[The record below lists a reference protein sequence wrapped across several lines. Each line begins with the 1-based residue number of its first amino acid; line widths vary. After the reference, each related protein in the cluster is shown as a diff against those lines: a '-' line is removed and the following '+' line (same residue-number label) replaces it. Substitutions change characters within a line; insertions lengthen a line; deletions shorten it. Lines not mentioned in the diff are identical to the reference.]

1 MNGVALTADHRR
13 FPRSLRG
20 GGRARTRNR
29 RAISEVV
36 STLMM
41 VAIVVALG
49 VIVFTFASGAFTTL
63 TGSFTHLITNRGNGV
78 DEHFVVMQVVFSFS
92 GAPGASVYVRNV
104 GTISSILVSVYIV
117 DQSTGAF
124 VKQVPLTAA
133 QGTLNAG
140 TVLDVTNTLLSFTP
154 SHGNA
159 YSFTVT
165 SNLGNSVTFDAE
177 AT

>member
-1 MNGVALTADHRR
+1 MDGGTLTADRRR
-13 FPRSLRG
+13 FPRSLHG
-20 GGRARTRNR
+20 GERVRSRDR

-63 TGSFTHLITNRGNGV
+63 TGSFTHLITNGGNAV

-92 GAPGASVYVRNV
+92 GTPGASVYVRNV
-104 GTISSILVSVYIV
+104 GTISSTLVSVYIV
-117 DQSTGAF
+117 DQSTGTF
-124 VKQVPLTAA
+124 VKQVPLTTA

-140 TVLDVTNTLLSFTP
+140 TVLEITTTLLSFTP
-154 SHGNA
+154 SHGNT

-165 SNLGNSVTFDAE
+165 SNLGNSVIFDAE